1 MYLYLYFCLVFKYEE
16 WNAHDRRLIGYI
28 KTKTKPSIFYLPV
41 QHNEITEKLLKKT
54 EEEIEGT

>member
-1 MYLYLYFCLVFKYEE
+1 MYFCLVFKYEE